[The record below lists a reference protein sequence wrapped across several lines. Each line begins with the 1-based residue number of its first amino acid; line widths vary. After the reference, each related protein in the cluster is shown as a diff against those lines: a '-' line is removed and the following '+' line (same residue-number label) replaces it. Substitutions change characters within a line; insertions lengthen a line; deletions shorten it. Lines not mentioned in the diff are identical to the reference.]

1 MDISVAGLTG
11 NHSLGKQVFFSVFFL
26 WLVTVWAGLKLVD
39 ISVDSSSGRRRLGR
53 HAQRSLVT
61 FILNLF

>member
-39 ISVDSSSGRRRLGR
+39 ISVDSSGGRRRLGR
-53 HAQRSLVT
+53 HAQ
-61 FILNLF
+61 